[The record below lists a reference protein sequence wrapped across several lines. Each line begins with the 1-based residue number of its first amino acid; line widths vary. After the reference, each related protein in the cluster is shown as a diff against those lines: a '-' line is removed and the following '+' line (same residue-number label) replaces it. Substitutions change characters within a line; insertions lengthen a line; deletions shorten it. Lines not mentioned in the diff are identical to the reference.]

1 MLTNLHVKNMALI
14 DEADI
19 DFGDGL
25 NILTGETG
33 AGKSIILGSIN
44 IALGGKVGADVIR
57 KGCDYALTEL
67 TFQITNKDK
76 LAKLTELGVEE
87 LDEGTVIISRKITP
101 AKSTIK
107 INGETFT
114 LGEVKNIS
122 HILIDIHGQHDNQ
135 VLLKENTHI
144 DMVDLYGADKISPL
158 LENYV
163 KLYKKYNEISDK
175 IDGMSGDEADRNRQ
189 IDLLEYQI
197 NEIES
202 ASLKDGEDD
211 ELESTFKKMSNYQKI
226 ATDLSS
232 AKQLLSEDDT
242 NVSGL
247 LGTAVKLLTQAAGYD
262 DTLVGVADTLSS
274 AEDLVNDSLM
284 EISDY
289 IDAFEF
295 SEEEY
300 ANLQERLNL
309 INSLKLKYGRTI
321 SDILDFADNSR
332 NKLNELSN
340 FNEIF
345 ADLQR
350 QLAETEDKL
359 EASSKKLSEARK
371 KSASALCKAVSVGL
385 KELNFLNN
393 EFESEFETT
402 ESFTAKGTDKM
413 HFLIST
419 NIGEDLKPLS
429 KVASGG
435 ELSRIMLAFK
445 TVMADKDDTDT
456 LIFDEIDAGISGITA
471 QMVGEKLS
479 QLSRSHQIIC
489 ITHLPQ
495 IAAMADEHYI
505 IEKTAD
511 NTKTVTDI
519 HSLTDD
525 ESIGELARLLG
536 GAKITEAALNNA
548 REMKKLANK
557 N

>member
-1 MLTNLHVKNMALI
+1 
-14 DEADI
+14 
-19 DFGDGL
+19 
-25 NILTGETG
+25 
-33 AGKSIILGSIN
+33 
-44 IALGGKVGADVIR
+44 
-57 KGCDYALTEL
+57 
-67 TFQITNKDK
+67 
-76 LAKLTELGVEE
+76 
-87 LDEGTVIISRKITP
+87 
-101 AKSTIK
+101 
-107 INGETFT
+107 
-114 LGEVKNIS
+114 
-122 HILIDIHGQHDNQ
+122 
-135 VLLKENTHI
+135 
-144 DMVDLYGADKISPL
+144 
-158 LENYV
+158 
-163 KLYKKYNEISDK
+163 
-175 IDGMSGDEADRNRQ
+175 MSGNEADRNRQ

-202 ASLKDGEDD
+202 ASLKEGEDD

-232 AKQLLSEDDT
+232 VRQLLSEDDT
-242 NVSGL
+242 NASGL
-247 LGTAVKLLTQAAGYD
+247 LGTAVKLLTQAAGFD
-262 DTLVGVADTLSS
+262 DALVGVADTLSS

-289 IDAFEF
+289 IDSFEF

-321 SDILDFADNSR
+321 SDILNFADESR
-332 NKLNELSN
+332 SKLNELSN

-345 ADLQR
+345 ADLQK

-359 EASSKKLSEARK
+359 EAAAKKLSEARK
-371 KSASALCKAVSVGL
+371 KSASDLCKAVSAGL

-393 EFESEFETT
+393 EFEAEFETT
-402 ESFTAKGTDKM
+402 ESFTSKGTDKM

-419 NIGEDLKPLS
+419 NVGEDLKPLS

-505 IEKTAD
+505 IEKTTD

-519 HSLTDD
+519 HSLTED

>member
-1 MLTNLHVKNMALI
+1 
-14 DEADI
+14 
-19 DFGDGL
+19 
-25 NILTGETG
+25 
-33 AGKSIILGSIN
+33 
-44 IALGGKVGADVIR
+44 
-57 KGCDYALTEL
+57 
-67 TFQITNKDK
+67 
-76 LAKLTELGVEE
+76 
-87 LDEGTVIISRKITP
+87 
-101 AKSTIK
+101 
-107 INGETFT
+107 
-114 LGEVKNIS
+114 
-122 HILIDIHGQHDNQ
+122 
-135 VLLKENTHI
+135 
-144 DMVDLYGADKISPL
+144 
-158 LENYV
+158 
-163 KLYKKYNEISDK
+163 
-175 IDGMSGDEADRNRQ
+175 
-189 IDLLEYQI
+189 
-197 NEIES
+197 
-202 ASLKDGEDD
+202 
-211 ELESTFKKMSNYQKI
+211 
-226 ATDLSS
+226 
-232 AKQLLSEDDT
+232 
-242 NVSGL
+242 
-247 LGTAVKLLTQAAGYD
+247 
-262 DTLVGVADTLSS
+262 VADTLSS

-289 IDAFEF
+289 IDSFEF

-321 SDILDFADNSR
+321 SDILDFADDSR

>member
-67 TFQITNKDK
+67 TFQITNEDK

-232 AKQLLSEDDT
+232 AKQILSGDDT

-289 IDAFEF
+289 IDTFEF

-321 SDILDFADNSR
+321 SDILDFADDSR